1 MNVNEYISSGILE
14 EYVLG
19 VVSDQERREVQCLS
33 KIYPEI
39 ELELRK
45 LEESMGSYL
54 GLYAKEPPVS
64 LKNKIFAQMDFSS
77 PLEENKTA
85 EQTQFV
91 AQTPVSVVPE
101 VEKEVQVIQFTPAW
115 SKVSVA
121 ASVLLAVGLGWAVF
135 NMKQIIETNGQLSNQ
150 VSILEKVTDQNSDL
164 LAMYQNP
171 QNKVVRLAGVE
182 KSPESSVVVFWNQQN
197 NEVALVV
204 DNLPKPEAG
213 KQYQLWT
220 IVDGKPVDMGML
232 DQEFG
237 SKILQMKGAAGNVAA
252 FAITL
257 EKEGGSPVPTLEQ
270 MYVVGNV

>member
-1 MNVNEYISSGILE
+1 
-14 EYVLG
+14 
-19 VVSDQERREVQCLS
+19 
-33 KIYPEI
+33 
-39 ELELRK
+39 
-45 LEESMGSYL
+45 
-54 GLYAKEPPVS
+54 
-64 LKNKIFAQMDFSS
+64 MDFSS
-77 PLEENKTA
+77 PLEENKTTG
-85 EQTQFV
+85 QTQSV
-91 AQTPVSVVPE
+91 AQNPVSVVPE

-121 ASVLLAVGLGWAVF
+121 ASVLLAIGLGWAVF

-150 VSILEKVTDQNSDL
+150 VSILEKVTDQNGDL

-220 IVDGKPVDMGML
+220 IVDGKPIDMGML

-237 SKILQMKGAAGNVAA
+237 SKILQMKGTAGNVAA

>member
-77 PLEENKTA
+77 PLEEVKTTEK
-85 EQTQFV
+85 EQPV
-91 AQTPVSVVPE
+91 ASTPVSTPE
-101 VEKEVQVIQFTPAW
+101 VEKEVQVIQFTPTW

-150 VSILEKVTDQNSDL
+150 VNILEKVTDQNGDL

-171 QNKVVRLAGVE
+171 QNKVVRLAGVD

-197 NEVALVV
+197 NEVALIV

-237 SKILQMKGAAGNVAA
+237 NKILQMKGAAGNVAA

>member
-1 MNVNEYISSGILE
+1 
-14 EYVLG
+14 
-19 VVSDQERREVQCLS
+19 
-33 KIYPEI
+33 
-39 ELELRK
+39 
-45 LEESMGSYL
+45 
-54 GLYAKEPPVS
+54 
-64 LKNKIFAQMDFSS
+64 MDFSS
-77 PLEENKTA
+77 PLEEVKTTEK
-85 EQTQFV
+85 EQPV
-91 AQTPVSVVPE
+91 ASTPVSTPE
-101 VEKEVQVIQFTPAW
+101 VEKEVQVIQFTPTW

-150 VSILEKVTDQNSDL
+150 VNILEKVTDQNGDL

-171 QNKVVRLAGVE
+171 QNKVVRLAGVD

-197 NEVALVV
+197 NEVALIV

-237 SKILQMKGAAGNVAA
+237 NKILQMKGAAGNVAA

>member
-77 PLEENKTA
+77 PLEENKTT
-85 EQTQFV
+85 EQTQFI

-121 ASVLLAVGLGWAVF
+121 ASILLAIGLGWAVF

>member
-85 EQTQFV
+85 EPTQFV

>member
-77 PLEENKTA
+77 PVEEAKGIER
-85 EQTQFV
+85 EQVV
-91 AQTPVSVVPE
+91 ASTPMSTPE
-101 VEKEVQVIQFTPAW
+101 VEKEVQVIQFTPTW

-135 NMKQIIETNGQLSNQ
+135 NMKQIIETNGQLSSQ
-150 VSILEKVTDQNSDL
+150 VSILEKVTDQNGDL

-182 KSPESSVVVFWNQQN
+182 NSPESSVVVFWNQQN
-197 NEVALVV
+197 NEVALIV

-237 SKILQMKGAAGNVAA
+237 NKILQMKGAAGNVAA

>member
-77 PLEENKTA
+77 PLEENKTT
-85 EQTQFV
+85 EQTQFI
-91 AQTPVSVVPE
+91 AQTPVSVEPE
-101 VEKEVQVIQFTPAW
+101 VENEVQIIQFIPAW

-121 ASVLLAVGLGWAVF
+121 ASILLAIGLGWAVF

-182 KSPESSVVVFWNQQN
+182 KSPESSVVIFWNQQN

>member
-39 ELELRK
+39 EQEVRK
-45 LEESMGSYL
+45 LEESMGNYL

-77 PLEENKTA
+77 PLEESNTVEK
-85 EQTQFV
+85 EQFDV
-91 AQTPVSVVPE
+91 STPVVSMPE

-121 ASVLLAVGLGWAVF
+121 ASILLALGLGWTVF

-150 VSILEKVTDQNSDL
+150 LSILEKVTDQNGDL

-182 KSPESSVVVFWNQQN
+182 NSPESSVVVFWNQQN
-197 NEVALVV
+197 NEVALIV

-237 SKILQMKGAAGNVAA
+237 NKILQMKGAAGNVAA